1 MQGFRIII
9 ILIVFISLSVTSYGG
24 DRDLFAPWEFNN
36 SGPEEKVEPQK
47 RAHSPWL
54 AAGLASESQNSKLP
68 YGRRFPVPLKR
79 DCGELQPS
87 PSFPGHLLM
96 QGVKIFNKYI
106 SRVDGDR
113 CPMHPTCSAYSLQV
127 IKKHGFFI
135 GFMMTADRLIHE
147 SNEMD
152 YAPLVK
158 VGDRYKFYDP
168 VSNNDFWWYDSK
180 FLKSWLP

>member
-9 ILIVFISLSVTSYGG
+9 ILIVFISLSVTCYGG

-36 SGPEEKVEPQK
+36 SGPEEKVE
-47 RAHSPWL
+47 
-54 AAGLASESQNSKLP
+54 ASS
-68 YGRRFPVPLKR
+68 
-79 DCGELQPS
+79 
-87 PSFPGHLLM
+87 SFPGHLLM
-96 QGVKIFNKYI
+96 QGVKIFSKYI

-152 YAPLVK
+152 YAPLVQ
-158 VGDRYKFYDP
+158 VGDRCKFYDP
-168 VSNNDFWWYDSK
+168 VSNNDFWWYDSNNLDK
-180 FLKSWLP
+180 

>member
-1 MQGFRIII
+1 LKKTINPVI
-9 ILIVFISLSVTSYGG
+9 ILIVFISLSVACYGG

-36 SGPEEKVEPQK
+36 SWLEEKVE
-47 RAHSPWL
+47 
-54 AAGLASESQNSKLP
+54 ASS
-68 YGRRFPVPLKR
+68 
-79 DCGELQPS
+79 
-87 PSFPGHLLM
+87 SFSGHLL
-96 QGVKIFNKYI
+96 QRIEILWRYI
-106 SRVDGDR
+106 SSVDGDR

-147 SNEMD
+147 GSEMD

-180 FLKSWLP
+180 FRD